1 MKRFLSLILVTTM
14 LLSLITCGYGE
25 QFNNVGVT
33 KNAIA
38 YQVNNAP
45 VKVNVVDKKNIPK
58 DIYNGRFFPSVQLII
73 EVSNNSDKD
82 IKGVSGVLTIKDLFG
97 KHIISRTCDFT
108 GKNIAVG
115 STVTYSNLGMD
126 INEFMS
132 SHTKLYSEKYS
143 DLIFEYEVDSI
154 VYSNGERESFN

>member
-14 LLSLITCGYGE
+14 FLSLITCGYGE
-25 QFNNVGVT
+25 QFNNVRVT

-45 VKVNVVDKKNIPK
+45 VKVNVVDKKNIPE
-58 DIYNGRFFPSVQLII
+58 DIYAGRFFPRVQLII

-97 KHIISRTCDFT
+97 KHIISLTCNFT

>member
-14 LLSLITCGYGE
+14 FLSLITCGYG
-25 QFNNVGVT
+25 
-33 KNAIA
+33 K
-38 YQVNNAP
+38 QVNNAP
-45 VKVNVVDKKNIPK
+45 VKVNVVDKKNIPE
-58 DIYNGRFFPSVQLII
+58 DIYAGRFSPRVQLII

-97 KHIISRTCDFT
+97 KHIISLTCNFT

>member
-97 KHIISRTCDFT
+97 KHIISITCDFT